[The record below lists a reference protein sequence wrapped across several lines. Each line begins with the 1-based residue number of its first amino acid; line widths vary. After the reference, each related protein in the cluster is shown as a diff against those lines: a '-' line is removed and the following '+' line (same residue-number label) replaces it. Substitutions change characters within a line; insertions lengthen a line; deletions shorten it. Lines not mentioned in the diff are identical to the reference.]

1 LTKPLAVDELNANI
15 RDGVLDIRCEYTIA
29 ELKTFVRDDN
39 GSTHGSPHDDRVMS
53 LAIANQMLKYVWL
66 PEYSPKSDAPWGT
79 LNFFA
84 AKVQKPAPKKERYT
98 IGEFNWYN
106 DSM

>member
-1 LTKPLAVDELNANI
+1 MAIDELNANL
-15 RDGVLDIRCEYTIA
+15 RDGVLQLRCEYTIA

-66 PEYSPKSDAPWGT
+66 PEYSPKTDAPWGT
-79 LNFFA
+79 LNYFQSRMP
-84 AKVQKPAPKKERYT
+84 KPKKEKERYI
-98 IGEFNWYN
+98 IGEFNWYS
-106 DSM
+106 DKM